1 MREEGVAKLLRVP
14 AKLLSEGDGNGVHEM
29 RASDLDD
36 GLPFPGLGVEL
47 VAEEAE
53 GGDESLLD
61 LVGGGDRHG
70 GGEGVVAG
78 LRHVAVVVRVDGVLL
93 PTTPPRSS
101 MARLD
106 MTSLTFMLVCVPLPV
121 CQTTRGKWSSSL
133 PSMTSR
139 AATRIGSARL
149 GELSEAL
156 VDGGGGVLDD
166 GERAKHLH
174 GHLLAPNLEV
184 LQRALGL
191 RAPVLVHGNEDDAHG
206 VALLANARGRF
217 RRIVTLHFSVK
228 VRAVGDDATLLRDPS
243 LGLHEL
249 EKT

>member
-1 MREEGVAKLLRVP
+1 
-14 AKLLSEGDGNGVHEM
+14 
-29 RASDLDD
+29 
-36 GLPFPGLGVEL
+36 
-47 VAEEAE
+47 
-53 GGDESLLD
+53 
-61 LVGGGDRHG
+61 
-70 GGEGVVAG
+70 
-78 LRHVAVVVRVDGVLL
+78 
-93 PTTPPRSS
+93 

-139 AATRIGSARL
+139 AATRIGSARFEGSFPRRSL
-149 GELSEAL
+149 TVAAACLTMASARSISMGIFSPPILKFCSERWVCAPQYLST
-156 VDGGGGVLDD
+156 
-166 GERAKHLH
+166 
-174 GHLLAPNLEV
+174 
-184 LQRALGL
+184 
-191 RAPVLVHGNEDDAHG
+191 GNEDDAHG